1 MPPRSVATMKALE
14 PGSLHHICGSARNAL
29 IGSGIASQ
37 LLWRLLVAFASWV
50 GIGDGVGIGDAGT
63 TFLTPLD

>member
-1 MPPRSVATMKALE
+1 MEHKRVPPRSVATMKALE

-50 GIGDGVGIGDAGT
+50 GIGDAGT
-63 TFLTPLD
+63 TFLTPLH